1 MEFAAFPMDIQV
13 CTFQVGSFNYA
24 INRMVFRDE
33 FIPVEES
40 SLKSVLDYDI
50 KIYPLKSADTHFI
63 ALNMNY
69 SVAGFQ
75 LVLSRKISF
84 YIITYYLPSGV
95 FVVVSWI
102 SFLVSPEV
110 CPIYGIRS
118 KFLSLLHHFPFH
130 SAPSP
135 RPCPL
140 LYCNKTLLALQL
152 ISLPLGSDFLD
163 EVGGGVGI

>member
-1 MEFAAFPMDIQV
+1 MEGFWIDQNNNLLRALASKITFICPMEFAAFPLDIQV

-24 INRMVFRDE
+24 INRMIFRDE

-50 KIYPLKSADTHFI
+50 KIYPLKPSETHFT

-110 CPIYGIRS
+110 CPVLLWAGTNKCNSQI
-118 KFLSLLHHFPFH
+118 KTSL
-130 SAPSP
+130 
-135 RPCPL
+135 
-140 LYCNKTLLALQL
+140 
-152 ISLPLGSDFLD
+152 IMILP
-163 EVGGGVGI
+163 